1 MLVVDPD
8 VKSRQEILGALP
20 TKDVNAVEMEDGM
33 DVLRYLK
40 SNSVDV
46 IISEVDLPFLG
57 GLEFAKAVK
66 QKNDY
71 ARTAIVFLT
80 SKSDPMSMIQGIKA
94 GAKQYLTK
102 PITSKELGEK
112 LSKLLGGR

>member
-1 MLVVDPD
+1 MKTVLVVDPD

-46 IISEVDLPFLG
+46 IISEGFTVLG
-57 GLEFAKAVK
+57 WAGFKAE
-66 QKNDY
+66 QKNTMHNSHRFY
-71 ARTAIVFLT
+71 QRVTRCL
-80 SKSDPMSMIQGIKA
+80 
-94 GAKQYLTK
+94 
-102 PITSKELGEK
+102 
-112 LSKLLGGR
+112 